1 MNCGLIIPTL
11 DAGDQFKKLLT
22 QLAAQT
28 LPTKN
33 LIVDSESTDGTAQA
47 AKNFGLEVV
56 TIPRKNFNH
65 GATRQFALNHLL
77 KKFPLDVIIFLT
89 QDVLLR
95 DDESLAKLV
104 KIFSEDKTVGLSY
117 GRQLPHANA
126 TAEAKFL
133 RAFNYPP
140 ESQLRS
146 FDDKKIFGLK
156 TAFASNSFA
165 AYRVE
170 SLQSVGGFPSN
181 VPLCEDM
188 FVAAKMLMSGLKI
201 FYAADAQVFHSHNYT
216 AAQEFRR
223 YVQIGKFHAQES
235 WIRETFGSAE
245 GAGKKF
251 VLMKL
256 SALAKKNPVDCVGAI
271 FRDAAKFFGYRLGRL
286 TGDIL

>member
-11 DAGDQFKKLLT
+11 NAGEQFRTLLE
-22 QLAAQT
+22 QICAQK
-28 LPTKN
+28 LPTRK
-33 LIVDSESTDGTAQA
+33 LIVDSESTDDTVAA
-47 AKNFGLEVV
+47 AKSFGLDVL
-56 TIPRKNFNH
+56 TIPRKSFNH
-65 GATRQFALNHLL
+65 GATRQFALERLL
-77 KKFPLDVIIFLT
+77 KTSPLDVIIFLT

-95 DDESLAKLV
+95 DENSLAALV
-104 KIFSEDKTVGLSY
+104 KIFDADSTVGLSY

-126 TAEAKFL
+126 TNEAKFL

-146 FDDKKIFGLK
+146 FDDRKIFGLK

-165 AYRVE
+165 AYKI
-170 SLQSVGGFPSN
+170 SALQDVGGFPSH

-188 FVAAKMLMSGLKI
+188 FVAAKMLMHGWKI

-223 YVQIGKFHAQES
+223 YVEIGKFHAQEP

-251 VLMKL
+251 VVMKL
-256 SALAKKNPVDCVGAI
+256 SALAKKNPLDCFGAI

-286 TGDIL
+286 KS

>member
-1 MNCGLIIPTL
+1 MKFGLIIPTL
-11 DAGDQFKKLLT
+11 NAGAQFEKLLT

-28 LPTKN
+28 LPTKK
-33 LIVDSESTDGTAQA
+33 LIVDSESTDGTARL
-47 AKNFGLEVV
+47 AKNFGLEVL
-56 TIPRKNFNH
+56 TIPRKSFNH
-65 GATRQFALNHLL
+65 GATRQFALEKIL
-77 KKFPLDVIIFLT
+77 PLDVIIFLT
-89 QDVLLR
+89 QDVLLH
-95 DDESLAKLV
+95 DDESLARLV
-104 KIFSEDKTVGLSY
+104 KIFGEDKSVGLSY
-117 GRQLPHANA
+117 GRQLPHVDA
-126 TAEAKFL
+126 TNEAKFL

-146 FDDKKIFGLK
+146 FDDRKIFGLK

-201 FYAADAQVFHSHNYT
+201 FYAADAKVFHSHNYT

-251 VLMKL
+251 VWMKL
-256 SALAKKNPVDCVGAI
+256 SALAKKNPVECFGAL
-271 FRDAAKFFGYRLGRL
+271 FRDAAKFFGYRVGRL
-286 TGDIL
+286 GVGS

>member
-28 LPTKN
+28 LPTEK
-33 LIVDSESTDGTAQA
+33 LIVDSESTDDTAQV
-47 AKNFGLEVV
+47 AKNFGLEVL

-65 GATRQFALNHLL
+65 GATRQFALEHLL
-77 KKFPLDVIIFLT
+77 EKFPLDVIIFLT
-89 QDVLLR
+89 QDVLLH

-104 KIFSEDKTVGLSY
+104 KIFEEKKTVGLSY
-117 GRQLPHANA
+117 GRQLPHENA
-126 TAEAKFL
+126 TNEAKFL
-133 RAFNYPP
+133 RAFNYPA

-146 FDDKKIFGLK
+146 FDDRKIFGLK

-188 FVAAKMLMSGLKI
+188 FVAAKMLMNGLKI
-201 FYAADAQVFHSHNYT
+201 FYAADAKVFHSHNYT
-216 AAQEFRR
+216 AAQEFHR

-256 SALAKKNPVDCVGAI
+256 SALAKENPLECFGAI

-286 TGDIL
+286 A

>member
-11 DAGDQFKKLLT
+11 NAGEQFKKLLE
-22 QLAAQT
+22 QLAAQS
-28 LPTKN
+28 LPTKK
-33 LIVDSESTDGTAQA
+33 LIVDSESTDGTATCA
-47 AKNFGLEVV
+47 EKFGLEVL
-56 TIPRKNFNH
+56 TIPRRTFNH
-65 GATRQFALNHLL
+65 GATRQFALEKIL
-77 KKFPLDVIIFLT
+77 PLDVVIFLT
-89 QDVLLR
+89 QDVLLH
-95 DDESLAKLV
+95 DDKSLETLV
-104 KIFSEDKTVGLSY
+104 KIFGEDKSVGLSY
-117 GRQLPHANA
+117 GRQLPHEGA
-126 TAEAKFL
+126 TNEAKFL

-146 FDDKKIFGLK
+146 FDDRKTFGLK

-165 AYRVE
+165 AYRVAA
-170 SLQSVGGFPSN
+170 LQSVGGFPSN

-188 FVAAKMLMSGLKI
+188 YVAAKMLMSGWKI
-201 FYAADAQVFHSHNYT
+201 FYAASAQVYHSHNYT

-251 VLMKL
+251 VAMKL
-256 SALAKKNPVDCVGAI
+256 AALVKRNPLDCVGAI

-286 TGDIL
+286 K

>member
-1 MNCGLIIPTL
+1 MTYGLIIPTL
-11 DAGDQFKKLLT
+11 NAGSRFEKLLT
-22 QLAAQT
+22 RLAAQT
-28 LPTKN
+28 LPTKK
-33 LIVDSESTDGTAQA
+33 LIVDSESTDGTARL
-47 AKNFGLEVV
+47 AKDFGLEVL
-56 TIPRKNFNH
+56 TIPRKSFNH
-65 GATRQFALNHLL
+65 GATRQFALEKIL
-77 KKFPLDVIIFLT
+77 PLDVIIFLT
-89 QDVLLR
+89 QDVLLH
-95 DDESLAKLV
+95 DDDSLARLV
-104 KIFSEDKTVGLSY
+104 KIFSEDESVGLSY
-117 GRQLPHANA
+117 GRQLPHVDA
-126 TAEAKFL
+126 TNEAKFL

-146 FDDKKIFGLK
+146 FDDRKIFGLK

-201 FYAADAQVFHSHNYT
+201 FYAADAKVFHSHNYT

-251 VLMKL
+251 VWKKL
-256 SALAKKNPVDCVGAI
+256 SALAKKNPVECFGAL

-286 TGDIL
+286 SI

>member
-11 DAGDQFKKLLT
+11 NAGNQFKKLLE

-28 LPTKN
+28 LPTKK
-33 LIVDSESTDGTAQA
+33 LIVDSESTDGTAQLA
-47 AKNFGLEVV
+47 QKFGLEVL
-56 TIPRKNFNH
+56 TIKRKNFNH
-65 GATRQFALNHLL
+65 GATRQLALEHLL
-77 KKFPLDVIIFLT
+77 KQSPLDVIIFLT

-95 DDESLAKLV
+95 DDESLKRLV
-104 KIFSEDKTVGLSY
+104 KIFGEDESVGLSY
-117 GRQLPHANA
+117 GRQLPHENA
-126 TAEAKFL
+126 TNEAKFL

-146 FDDKKIFGLK
+146 FDDRKIYGLK

-188 FVAAKMLMSGLKI
+188 YVAAKMLLRGLKI
-201 FYAADAQVFHSHNYT
+201 YYAAEAQVYHSHNYT

-256 SALAKKNPVDCVGAI
+256 AALAKDNPLDCAGAI

-286 TGDIL
+286 KN

>member
-11 DAGDQFKKLLT
+11 NAGSQFKKLLE

-28 LPTKN
+28 LSTKKI
-33 LIVDSESTDGTAQA
+33 IVDSQSTDGTAEL
-47 AKNFGLEVV
+47 AKNFGLEVL
-56 TIPRKNFNH
+56 TIQRKNFNH
-65 GATRQFALNHLL
+65 GATRQFALEKIL
-77 KKFPLDVIIFLT
+77 PLDVVIFLT

-95 DDESLAKLV
+95 DDESLAKLI
-104 KIFSEDKTVGLSY
+104 KIFGADKSVGLSY

-126 TAEAKFL
+126 TNEAKFL

-146 FDDKKIFGLK
+146 FDDRKIFGLK

-165 AYRVE
+165 AYRVAA
-170 SLQSVGGFPSN
+170 LQNVGGFPSN

-188 FVAAKMLMSGLKI
+188 YVAAKMLMNGWKI
-201 FYAADAQVFHSHNYT
+201 YYAADAQVYHSHNYT
-216 AAQEFRR
+216 AAQEFKR

-235 WIRETFGSAE
+235 WIRENFGSAE

-256 SALAKKNPVDCVGAI
+256 SALAKENPLECVGAI

-286 TGDIL
+286 GG

>member
-11 DAGDQFKKLLT
+11 NAGEQFQKLLA
-22 QLAAQT
+22 QLSAQT
-28 LPTKN
+28 LPTKK
-33 LIVDSESTDGTAQA
+33 LIVDSESTDGTAEL
-47 AKNFGLEVV
+47 AKNFGVEVL

-65 GATRQFALNHLL
+65 GATRQFALEHLL
-77 KKFPLDVIIFLT
+77 KKFSLDVIIFLT
-89 QDVLLR
+89 QDVLLH
-95 DDESLAKLV
+95 DDESLARLI

-126 TAEAKFL
+126 TNEAKFL

-146 FDDKKIFGLK
+146 FDDRKIFGLK

-170 SLQSVGGFPSN
+170 SLQSVGGFPSK

-201 FYAADAQVFHSHNYT
+201 FYAADAKVFHSHNYT

-235 WIRETFGSAE
+235 WIRENFGSAE

-256 SALAKKNPVDCVGAI
+256 SALAKKNPVDCFGAI

-286 TGDIL
+286 S

>member
-11 DAGDQFKKLLT
+11 NAGEQFRTLLEQICAQKLSTKK
-22 QLAAQT
+22 
-28 LPTKN
+28 
-33 LIVDSESTDGTAQA
+33 LIVDSESTDNTVAA
-47 AKNFGLEVV
+47 AKSFGLDVL
-56 TIPRKNFNH
+56 TIPRKSFNH
-65 GATRQFALNHLL
+65 GATRQFALEQLL
-77 KKFPLDVIIFLT
+77 KTSPLDVIIFLT

-95 DDESLAKLV
+95 DENSLSTLV
-104 KIFSEDKTVGLSY
+104 KIFDADSTVGLSY
-117 GRQLPHANA
+117 GRQLPHADA
-126 TAEAKFL
+126 TNEAKFL

-146 FDDKKIFGLK
+146 FDDRKIFGLK

-165 AYRVE
+165 AYKISALE
-170 SLQSVGGFPSN
+170 NVGGFPSH

-188 FVAAKMLMSGLKI
+188 FVAAKMLMRGWKI

-223 YVQIGKFHAQES
+223 YVEIGKFHAQEP

-251 VLMKL
+251 VVMKL
-256 SALAKKNPVDCVGAI
+256 SALAKKNPLDCFGAI

-286 TGDIL
+286 KA

>member
-1 MNCGLIIPTL
+1 MTYGLIIPTL
-11 DAGDQFKKLLT
+11 NAGSRFEKLLT
-22 QLAAQT
+22 RLAAQT
-28 LPTKN
+28 LPTKK
-33 LIVDSESTDGTAQA
+33 LIVDSESTDGTARL
-47 AKNFGLEVV
+47 AKDFGLEVL
-56 TIPRKNFNH
+56 TIPRKSFNH
-65 GATRQFALNHLL
+65 GATRQFALEKLL
-77 KKFPLDVIIFLT
+77 PLDVIIFLT
-89 QDVLLR
+89 QDVLLH
-95 DDESLAKLV
+95 DDDSLARLV
-104 KIFSEDKTVGLSY
+104 KIFSEDESVGLSY
-117 GRQLPHANA
+117 GRQLPHVDA
-126 TAEAKFL
+126 TNEAKFL

-146 FDDKKIFGLK
+146 FDDRKIFGLK

-201 FYAADAQVFHSHNYT
+201 FYAADAKVFHSHNYT

-251 VLMKL
+251 VWMKL
-256 SALAKKNPVDCVGAI
+256 SALAKKNPVECFGAI

-286 TGDIL
+286 SI

>member
-11 DAGDQFKKLLT
+11 NAGEQFQKLLA
-22 QLAAQT
+22 QLSAQT
-28 LPTKN
+28 LPTKK
-33 LIVDSESTDGTAQA
+33 LIVDSESTDGTAEL
-47 AKNFGLEVV
+47 AKNFGVEVL

-65 GATRQFALNHLL
+65 GATRQFALEHLL
-77 KKFPLDVIIFLT
+77 KKFSLDVIIFLT
-89 QDVLLR
+89 QDVLLH
-95 DDESLAKLV
+95 DDESLARLV

-126 TAEAKFL
+126 TNEAKFL

-146 FDDKKIFGLK
+146 FDDRKIFGLK

-165 AYRVE
+165 AYRVD

-201 FYAADAQVFHSHNYT
+201 FYAADAKVFHSHNYT

-223 YVQIGKFHAQES
+223 YVQIGKFHAQEN

-256 SALAKKNPVDCVGAI
+256 SALAKKNPLDCFGAI

-286 TGDIL
+286 I

>member
-11 DAGDQFKKLLT
+11 NAGNQFKKLLE

-28 LPTKN
+28 LPTEK
-33 LIVDSESTDGTAQA
+33 LIVDSESTDGTAQLA
-47 AKNFGLEVV
+47 QKFGLEVL
-56 TIPRKNFNH
+56 TIKRKNFNH
-65 GATRQFALNHLL
+65 GATRQLALEHLL
-77 KKFPLDVIIFLT
+77 KQSPLDVIIFLT

-95 DDESLAKLV
+95 DDESLKRLV
-104 KIFSEDKTVGLSY
+104 KIFGEDESVGLSY
-117 GRQLPHANA
+117 GRQLPHENA
-126 TAEAKFL
+126 TNEAKFL

-146 FDDKKIFGLK
+146 FDDRKIYGLK

-188 FVAAKMLMSGLKI
+188 YVAAKMLLRGLKI
-201 FYAADAQVFHSHNYT
+201 YYAAEAQVYHSHNYT

-256 SALAKKNPVDCVGAI
+256 AALIKDNPLDCAGAI

-286 TGDIL
+286 KN